1 LELLRVDPATGRVA
15 RVRVGPPSRHTI
27 AVGQGGVWVSD
38 LLANTVVE
46 FDPKTLRVLRRI
58 SIGSPAAVAVGGE
71 SVWVAGANDGAVWRL
86 HRRNGYRARTQIPVG
101 GDPVAIAFGQGA
113 AWTALADGTVARI
126 DAAGETVRRT
136 RVASTL
142 NAITVGVGAVWAVA
156 GPVDFL

>member
-1 LELLRVDPATGRVA
+1 
-15 RVRVGPPSRHTI
+15 
-27 AVGQGGVWVSD
+27 
-38 LLANTVVE
+38 
-46 FDPKTLRVLRRI
+46 
-58 SIGSPAAVAVGGE
+58 
-71 SVWVAGANDGAVWRL
+71 
-86 HRRNGYRARTQIPVG
+86 
-101 GDPVAIAFGQGA
+101 VAIAFGQGA